1 MSNNKVA
8 IFGGTFDPPHLGHLI
23 LSEQIKNYF
32 ELDKIIFMP
41 AGRPPH
47 KREQCVSSDKDRLK
61 MVELAVADNPFFEV
75 SDWEIKSEG
84 YSYTAR
90 TLKEFVPNIN
100 AEKVFFIIGADSL
113 ADIFDWHKPDYLL
126 SRGKFIVFKRPGYEL
141 NKILQKS
148 KYQAYLDN
156 IRLYQGISID
166 LSSSFIRN
174 QVKENNSIKYLS
186 HDNVVDYIY
195 RKDLYR

>member
-32 ELDKIIFMP
+32 GLDKIIFMP

-47 KREQCVSSDKDRLK
+47 KRNQCVSSDQDRLK
-61 MVELAVADNPFFEV
+61 MVELAVEDNPFFEV
-75 SDWEIKSEG
+75 SDWEIRAEG

-90 TLKEFVPNIN
+90 TLKEFVPTI
-100 AEKVFFIIGADSL
+100 AAKEVFFIIGADSL
-113 ADIFDWHKPDYLL
+113 ADIFDWHKPEYLL
-126 SRGKFIVFKRPGYEL
+126 ANGKFIVFKRPGYDL
-141 NKILQKS
+141 DKILAKE

-156 IRLYQGISID
+156 LKLYQGISID
-166 LSSSFIRN
+166 LSSSFIRD
-174 QVKENNSIKYLS
+174 QIKKNNSIKYLS
-186 HDNVVDYIY
+186 RDNVVAYID
-195 RKDLYR
+195 RKKLYR